1 MVGGIKNGKTKPIN
15 RDCICFFI
23 LYNLLRLDS
32 LDHQPLYKLIYIFI
46 VSCLYF
52 FFFKSW
58 LLWFAFVKDL
68 CNFSTHLADNGLKS
82 WSWLLMM
89 I

>member
-52 FFFKSW
+52 YFFSRVGYFG
-58 LLWFAFVKDL
+58 L
-68 CNFSTHLADNGLKS
+68 HLSKICAILVPIWQIMD
-82 WSWLLMM
+82 
-89 I
+89 